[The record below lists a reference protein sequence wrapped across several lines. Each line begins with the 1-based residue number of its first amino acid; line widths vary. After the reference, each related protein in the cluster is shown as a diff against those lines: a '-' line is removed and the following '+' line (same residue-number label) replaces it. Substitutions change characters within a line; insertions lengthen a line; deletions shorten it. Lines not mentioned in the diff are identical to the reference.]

1 MSPPRKKVLLNWEIG
16 SNFGWGLLGMNIFF
30 HWANDDRLV
39 PFAGETI
46 GSECLAMVDP
56 LRLSVVSEAIV
67 RSNDALEELNRMRTQ
82 SRAMLEGVVLEPV
95 GHGMPPSGLHGEL
108 NVGRSIFENTDTSE
122 FDRVLDK
129 YDRLLCGSNWNA
141 SILHARTG
149 RPVKVI
155 LEGVDP
161 SLFCPGP
168 KSGLLDPAKFYIF
181 SGGKVEH
188 RKAQDLVLLAFREF
202 SRRYRDAVLVT
213 AWHSP
218 WPGISEGFR
227 GKLDAPLGL
236 DASGRIDVKR
246 WVADNGIDPAS
257 IVELFAMPN
266 QLMPPILREMDV
278 AIQPSRAEA
287 CTNLPAKEAM
297 ACGLPVIVA
306 NNTGMKDLITEH
318 NSIPLWRQAPV
329 PGEHAAG
336 TEGWGESSVDEIV
349 EALERVYV
357 DRAWASELGIRASRW
372 IAENRTWKRHSEQL
386 KQFLLDPA

>member
-1 MSPPRKKVLLNWEIG
+1 MSRPKKNVLLNWEIG
-16 SNFGWGLLGMNIFF
+16 SNFGWGLLGLNIFS

-39 PFAGETI
+39 PLAGETI

-56 LRLSVVSEAIV
+56 LRLSVVSEAV
-67 RSNDALEELNRMRTQ
+67 MRSNTALEDLNQRRSQGTV
-82 SRAMLEGVVLEPV
+82 MLKGIVLEPV
-95 GHGMPPSGLHGEL
+95 GHGLPPSTLHGEL

-122 FDRVLDK
+122 FDVVLHK
-129 YDRLLCGSNWNA
+129 YDQILCGSNWNA

-155 LEGVDP
+155 LEGIDA

-168 KSGLLDPAKFYIF
+168 KSGLLDADRFYIF

-202 SRRYRDAVLVT
+202 SRRHSDATLVT

-218 WPGISEGFR
+218 WPGISVGFR
-227 GKLDAPLGL
+227 GKLDATLAL

-246 WVADNGIDPAS
+246 WVADNGIDPES
-257 IVELFAMPN
+257 VVELFTMPN
-266 QLMPPILREMDV
+266 QMMPSILREMDV
-278 AIQPSRAEA
+278 ALQPSRAEA
-287 CTNLPAKEAM
+287 CTILPAKEAM
-297 ACGLPVIVA
+297 ACGLPVIIA
-306 NNTGMKDLITEH
+306 HNTGMKDLITED
-318 NSIPLWRQAPV
+318 NSIPLWTQAPV
-329 PGEHAAG
+329 PDTYRS

-357 DRAWASELGIRASRW
+357 DRAWGRELGARAARW
-372 IAENRTWKRHSEQL
+372 IAENRTWKSHSKQL
-386 KQFLLDPA
+386 KQFLLDSA